1 MVFGSRVACKSLIRA
16 ILCILHM
23 LLSSSHRILYIVNDV
38 RYTLIWSLIA
48 WLVVGAWEVTL
59 EKLQTES
66 DNQVMISIEKVFV
79 VVALVFSTCLVK
91 SVIANS
97 LAAWFHVSM
106 YGEKI
111 VESLYYEYLLEVLTG
126 VAAGIK
132 CESDARTEAEKIFQ
146 NVAIDNSQFTGL
158 EDLEQFLRKDYALKT
173 LNIFRRTYEANEDIL
188 WTLIAALLIPL
199 LGWGPTIYTILIIT
213 SSFVVTYF
221 CGQPFYVGDEVEIE
235 EVKMYADELR
245 LMETVF
251 KGIDKQ
257 YQYLSN
263 FGLYDKLLKNNSR
276 SELPAW
282 KIDDNEIV

>member
-23 LLSSSHRILYIVNDV
+23 LLSSSHRILYIVNDIW
-38 RYTLIWSLIA
+38 YTLIWNLIA

-126 VAAGIK
+126 HP
-132 CESDARTEAEKIFQ
+132 TMLMTQ
-146 NVAIDNSQFTGL
+146 YLPHNAILNH
-158 EDLEQFLRKDYALKT
+158 EDLNPVHISSWQRRKLM
-173 LNIFRRTYEANEDIL
+173 
-188 WTLIAALLIPL
+188 
-199 LGWGPTIYTILIIT
+199 
-213 SSFVVTYF
+213 
-221 CGQPFYVGDEVEIE
+221 IE
-235 EVKMYADELR
+235 K
-245 LMETVF
+245 
-251 KGIDKQ
+251 KKQ
-257 YQYLSN
+257 
-263 FGLYDKLLKNNSR
+263 
-276 SELPAW
+276 
-282 KIDDNEIV
+282 V